1 MFDERSAYPH
11 PDEFKVMRP
20 EYLDPEEEG
29 DEVVASI
36 TIAPFR
42 VVGRSVSRPG
52 ARRAALYEAAKT
64 YRNYHPAY
72 RVESPLPDE
81 FTDQNGTRWTRV
93 PEHLRAK
100 LGDYRF
106 EDEEGEDYAG
116 IEQMLMWDVRPVA
129 EYEEEADEAGGA
141 EEEAYEEGADEGEEA

>member
-20 EYLDPEEEG
+20 EYGEQEEET

-42 VVGRSVSRPG
+42 VVGRSASRPG

-64 YRNYHPAY
+64 YRSYHPSY
-72 RVESPLPDE
+72 RVESPFPDE
-81 FTDQNGTRWTRV
+81 FADENGTRWKRV
-93 PEHLRAK
+93 PEHLRPK
-100 LGDYRF
+100 QDDYAF
-106 EDEEGEDYAG
+106 EDEEGEDYAS
-116 IEQMLMWDVRPVA
+116 IEQMLMWDVRPVPVF
-129 EYEEEADEAGGA
+129 EDEEE
-141 EEEAYEEGADEGEEA
+141 